1 MLLTHK
7 EEANAS
13 NSFPDGHGRFS
24 QGATLSEDTVTK
36 ANKKIRCIKKRSET
50 NINLIFFP
58 QKNTKHSRY
67 KRLSERQKRWLDS
80 LISDLLLKRD
90 FKKII

>member
-1 MLLTHK
+1 MK
-7 EEANAS
+7 
-13 NSFPDGHGRFS
+13 
-24 QGATLSEDTVTK
+24 
-36 ANKKIRCIKKRSET
+36 SET

-80 LISDLLLKRD
+80 FVSDLLLKRE
-90 FKKII
+90 FEKII